1 MTCMTEDDKE
11 YVEWLLED
19 PSRIKKRYRQV
30 VSLVALDCC
39 DGESIKKLVSAGFD
53 INGWVEQRAWWLD
66 EQYSSDE
73 ATLFETPLMIA
84 LKQGCTD
91 AAKSL
96 IECGCDIFVESAP
109 EGETAIFYAARD
121 NNVEILKILLDKG
134 EDLNR
139 CSWASEHSPIFEA
152 AAYGAEEAVDYL
164 LERGADVSITNFDGE
179 TVDLL
184 AAKNDHMEIAK
195 KLHKAVLEQMKSRNA
210 SAQRLGFSK
219 TLWKFINKSKRS
231 LSEIYNSVQ
240 ISRKTF
246 SKIKNAGEDFKPKKD
261 TALRLAIGLCL
272 GESEASELLASAGY
286 FFDSDSVR
294 DSVVLRSIRSGE
306 YRFYAIE
313 SEIERAAGKLLAR
326 YE

>member
-1 MTCMTEDDKE
+1 MICMTEDNKE

-30 VSLVALDCC
+30 VSLVACEYC
-39 DGESIKKLVSAGFD
+39 DEESMKKLVSAGFD

-66 EQYSSDE
+66 ECYSSDV
-73 ATLFETPLMIA
+73 AKLFETPLMIA
-84 LKQGCTD
+84 LKNGNTT

-134 EDLNR
+134 EDINR

-152 AAYGAEEAVDYL
+152 AACGAEEAVDYL
-164 LERGADVSITNFDGE
+164 LERGADISISNLDDE
-179 TVDLL
+179 TVDLI

-195 KLHKAVLEQMKSRNA
+195 KLHKAVLEQMKSRNV
-210 SAQRLGFSK
+210 SAQRLGFNK
-219 TLWKFINKSKRS
+219 TFWKFVND
-231 LSEIYNSVQ
+231 SEISLTKIYKSVEL
-240 ISRKTF
+240 SRMTF
-246 SKIKNAGEDFKPKKD
+246 SKIKSAGEDYKPKKENV
-261 TALRLAIGLCL
+261 LRLAIGLKL
-272 GESEASELLASAGY
+272 DESKASELLASAGY

>member
-84 LKQGCTD
+84 LKHGSTD

-134 EDLNR
+134 EDINR

-152 AAYGAEEAVDYL
+152 AACGAEKAVDYL

-184 AAKNDHMEIAK
+184 AAKNDHMEISK
-195 KLHKAVLEQMKSRNA
+195 KLHKAVLEQMKSRNV
-210 SAQRLGFSK
+210 SAQRLGFNK
-219 TLWKFINKSKRS
+219 TFWKFIND
-231 LSEIYNSVQ
+231 SEISLLEIYKSVQ

-246 SKIKNAGEDFKPKKD
+246 SKMKSAGEDYKPKKENV
-261 TALRLAIGLCL
+261 LRLAIGLKL
-272 GESEASELLASAGY
+272 DESKASELLASAGY

-294 DSVVLRSIRSGE
+294 DSVVLSHIRSND
-306 YRFYAIE
+306 YSFRLIE
-313 SEIERAAGKLLAR
+313 EEIARRGGMLLAR

>member
-1 MTCMTEDDKE
+1 MTRMMEDDKE

-66 EQYSSDE
+66 EQRSSDE

-84 LKQGCTD
+84 LKHGSTD
-91 AAKSL
+91 AAKSI
-96 IECGCDIFVESAP
+96 IECGCDIFIESAP
-109 EGETAIFYAARD
+109 EGESAIFYAARD

-134 EDLNR
+134 EDINR
-139 CSWASEHSPIFEA
+139 CSWASEHFPIFEA
-152 AAYGAEEAVDYL
+152 AACGAEEAVDYL

-195 KLHKAVLEQMKSRNA
+195 KLHKAVLEQMKSRNV

-231 LSEIYNSVQ
+231 LPEIYNSVQ

-261 TALRLAIGLCL
+261 TALRLAIGLRL

>member
-1 MTCMTEDDKE
+1 MMEDDKE

-30 VSLVALDCC
+30 VSLVALDYC

-66 EQYSSDE
+66 EQRSSDE

-84 LKQGCTD
+84 LKHGSTD

-134 EDLNR
+134 EDINR

-152 AAYGAEEAVDYL
+152 AACGAEEAVDYL

-195 KLHKAVLEQMKSRNA
+195 KLHKTVLEQMKSRNV

-219 TLWKFINKSKRS
+219 TLWKFINKSKLS
-231 LSEIYNSVQ
+231 LPEIYNSVQ

-261 TALRLAIGLCL
+261 TALRLAIGLRL

-306 YRFYAIE
+306 YRFYSIE